1 MGGHLCHCQRDPAP
15 AAREQTGLGRGGW
28 KFGFKRAA
36 ESVALC
42 FGPLM
47 GPLCSLLLD
56 CPQCSVLKVKT
67 RLLFNVFPDIRVIQ
81 EKYKELTEVV
91 GYKMEMNIF
100 LYEGV
105 DCIYFY
111 CV

>member
-1 MGGHLCHCQRDPAP
+1 MQREGCDVGGHLCHCQKDPAP

-28 KFGFKRAA
+28 KFSFKRAA

-81 EKYKELTEVV
+81 EKYKELTE
-91 GYKMEMNIF
+91 K
-100 LYEGV
+100 LLATRWK
-105 DCIYFY
+105 
-111 CV
+111 